1 MLATWLV
8 NKQNT
13 FIHKVSKNFII
24 DYILLGISM
33 LKDKNAIN
41 NQSRRELANAIRA
54 LSMDAVQQA
63 NSGHPGMPMGMADI
77 AEVLWNDHLRHN
89 PNNPEWIDRD
99 RFVLSNGHGSM
110 LLYSLLHLSGYPLSM
125 EQIKN
130 FRQFNQVTAGHPE
143 REPSIGIETTTGPLG
158 QGISNAVGMALSEK
172 LLAATFNKSGMEI
185 INHRTWVFTGDGCL
199 MEGISHE
206 ACSLAGAWGLGKL
219 ICFYDDNGISID
231 GDVKGWFTDD
241 TVKRF
246 ESYGWQVIGDLD
258 GHDSKEISNAISDAL
273 SDTNR
278 PSLICCKTK
287 IGFGSPNKEGT
298 ASTHGAPLG
307 DEEIKITKEALG
319 WDYPAFEIPDD
330 IMKAWDGS
338 KKGEYKE
345 NSWNDIFEK
354 YNNAYPDL
362 GKELKRRMQGDLP
375 AEWKELAE
383 RSIYDVDNE
392 AKDLATRQSSL
403 LALNKLAPI
412 LPEMIGGSADLTG
425 SNLTKHDASV
435 VFDED
440 NPNGNYLNFGVREFG
455 MSAIGN
461 GMILHG
467 GVIPY
472 SGTFLTF
479 SDYARNAL
487 RMAALMGIQN
497 IFVYTHDSIGLGEDG
512 PTHQPIEHV
521 ASLRIMPNMSVWR
534 PCDAVETVVSWR
546 DAIERKK
553 GPTSLILTRQKLPH
567 QVRSKEQIQ
576 DISKGGYV
584 LYDCDGTP
592 EILLIATGSEV
603 AITMDAATILTE
615 EGMSV
620 RVVSMPCTNVFDQQD
635 ETYKRSVLPIEC
647 TCRLAVE
654 AGVTDGWWRYVG
666 SFGAVLGI
674 DRFGLSAP
682 AEELFEY
689 FGFTA
694 SNIVSKAK
702 LLINRD

>member
-1 MLATWLV
+1 MR
-8 NKQNT
+8 
-13 FIHKVSKNFII
+13 SEKNHT
-24 DYILLGISM
+24 
-33 LKDKNAIN
+33 
-41 NQSRRELANAIRA
+41 SRRELANAIRA
-54 LSMDAVQQA
+54 LSMDAVQKA

-110 LLYSLLHLSGYPLSM
+110 LLYSLLHLSGYPLSI

-143 REPSIGIETTTGPLG
+143 REPEIGIETTTGPLG

-172 LLAATFNKSGMEI
+172 LLAASFNKPDAEI

-206 ACSLAGAWGLGKL
+206 ACSLAGTWGLGKL

-231 GDVKGWFTDD
+231 GDIKGWFTDD

-246 ESYGWQVIGDLD
+246 ESYGWQVIGDVD
-258 GHDSKEISNAISDAL
+258 GHDAEEISDAISDAL
-273 SDTNR
+273 KDTNR

-307 DEEIKITKEALG
+307 DEEIKATKEALG
-319 WDYPAFEIPDD
+319 WDSPPFEIPSD
-330 IMKAWDGS
+330 IMDAWNGL
-338 KKGEYKE
+338 KKGENNEK
-345 NSWNDIFEK
+345 SWIDSFEK
-354 YNNAYPDL
+354 YNKAYPDL
-362 GKELKRRMQGDLP
+362 GKELKRRMNGELP
-375 AEWKELAE
+375 EDWNRLAE
-383 RSIYDVDNE
+383 KSIIDIDNE
-392 AKDLATRQSSL
+392 ANDLATRQSSL

-412 LPEMIGGSADLTG
+412 LPEMVGGSADLTG
-425 SNLTKHDASV
+425 SNLTKHDASI
-435 VFDED
+435 VFDDD
-440 NPNGNYLNFGVREFG
+440 NPGGNYLNFGVREFG

-487 RMAALMGIQN
+487 RMAALMEIQN

-534 PCDAVETVVSWR
+534 PCDAVETAVSWR
-546 DAIERKK
+546 DAIERKD
-553 GPTSLILTRQKLPH
+553 GPTSLIFTRQKLPH
-567 QVRSKEQIQ
+567 QVRSKEQIKN
-576 DISKGGYV
+576 ISKGGYI
-584 LYDCDGTP
+584 LSDCDGMP
-592 EILLIATGSEV
+592 DIILIATGSEV
-603 AITMDAATILTE
+603 AITMDASKILTK
-615 EGMSV
+615 EGINV
-620 RVVSMPCTNVFDQQD
+620 RVVSMPCTNLFDQQNKAY
-635 ETYKRSVLPIEC
+635 TQSVLPAEC
-647 TCRLAVE
+647 GCRLAIE
-654 AGVTDGWWRYVG
+654 AGVTECWWRYVG
-666 SFGAVLGI
+666 SFGDVLGM

-694 SNIVSKAK
+694 SNIVNKAK
-702 LLINRD
+702 LLIERD

>member
-1 MLATWLV
+1 ML
-8 NKQNT
+8 NEKNNT
-13 FIHKVSKNFII
+13 
-24 DYILLGISM
+24 
-33 LKDKNAIN
+33 
-41 NQSRRELANAIRA
+41 SRRELANAIRA

-89 PNNPEWIDRD
+89 PNNPKWIDRD

-110 LLYSLLHLSGYPLSM
+110 LLYSLLHLSGYPLSI

-130 FRQFNQVTAGHPE
+130 FRQFDQVTAGHPE
-143 REPSIGIETTTGPLG
+143 REPEIGIETTTGPLG
-158 QGISNAVGMALSEK
+158 QGISNAVGMALTEK
-172 LLAATFNKSGMEI
+172 LLAATFNKPDAEI

-206 ACSLAGAWGLGKL
+206 ACSLAGTWGLGKL

-246 ESYGWQVIGDLD
+246 ESYGWQVIGDID
-258 GHDSKEISNAISDAL
+258 GHDAKEISNAITDAL
-273 SDTNR
+273 EDTNR

-307 DEEIKITKEALG
+307 EEEIKATKEALG
-319 WDYPAFEIPDD
+319 WNSPAFEIPND
-330 IMKAWDGS
+330 IMDAWNGS
-338 KKGEYKE
+338 KKGENIEK
-345 NSWNDIFEK
+345 SWIDIFDK
-354 YNNAYPDL
+354 YNEAYPDL
-362 GKELKRRMQGDLP
+362 GKELKRRMNGELP
-375 AEWKELAE
+375 EDWKRLADK
-383 RSIYDVDNE
+383 SITDIDSE
-392 AKDLATRQSSL
+392 AIDLATRQSSL
-403 LALNKLAPI
+403 LALNKLASI

-425 SNLTKHDASV
+425 SNLTKHNASV

-440 NPNGNYLNFGVREFG
+440 HLDGNYLNFGVREFG

-487 RMAALMGIQN
+487 RMAALMEIQN

-534 PCDAVETVVSWR
+534 PCDAVETAVSWR
-546 DAIERKK
+546 DAIERKE

-567 QVRSKEQIQ
+567 QLRSKEQVQ

-584 LYDCDGTP
+584 LSDCNGIPD
-592 EILLIATGSEV
+592 IILIATGSEV
-603 AITMDAATILTE
+603 GITMEASKTLTE
-615 EGMSV
+615 EGINV
-620 RVVSMPCTNVFDQQD
+620 RVVSMPCTNLFDQQ
-635 ETYKRSVLPIEC
+635 EKAYMQSVLPIEC
-647 TCRLAVE
+647 SCRLAVE

-666 SFGAVLGI
+666 SSGAVLGI

-694 SNIVSKAK
+694 GNIVGKAK
-702 LLINRD
+702 SLIKRD

>member
-1 MLATWLV
+1 ML
-8 NKQNT
+8 N
-13 FIHKVSKNFII
+13 
-24 DYILLGISM
+24 YILSGEPM
-33 LKDKNAIN
+33 LSEKNHT
-41 NQSRRELANAIRA
+41 SRRELANAIRA
-54 LSMDAVQQA
+54 LSMDAVQKA

-110 LLYSLLHLSGYPLSM
+110 LLYSLLHLSGYPLSI

-143 REPSIGIETTTGPLG
+143 REPEIGIETTTGPLG

-172 LLAATFNKSGMEI
+172 LLAASFNKPDAEI

-206 ACSLAGAWGLGKL
+206 ACSLAGTWGLGKL

-231 GDVKGWFTDD
+231 GDIKGWFTDD

-246 ESYGWQVIGDLD
+246 ESYGWQVIGNVD
-258 GHDSKEISNAISDAL
+258 GHDAEEISDAITDAL
-273 SDTNR
+273 KDTNR

-307 DEEIKITKEALG
+307 DEEIKVTKEALG
-319 WDYPAFEIPDD
+319 WDSPAFEIPDD
-330 IMKAWDGS
+330 IMDAWNGS
-338 KKGEYKE
+338 KTGENIEK
-345 NSWNDIFEK
+345 SWMDSFEK
-354 YNNAYPDL
+354 YNKAYPDL
-362 GKELKRRMQGDLP
+362 GKELKRRMNGELP
-375 AEWKELAE
+375 EDWNRLAE
-383 RSIYDVDNE
+383 KSITDIDNE
-392 AKDLATRQSSL
+392 ANDLATRQSSL

-412 LPEMIGGSADLTG
+412 LPEMVGGSADLTG
-425 SNLTKHDASV
+425 SNLTRHDASV
-435 VFDED
+435 IFDED
-440 NPNGNYLNFGVREFG
+440 HPGGNYLNFGVREFG

-487 RMAALMGIQN
+487 RMAALMEIQN

-534 PCDAVETVVSWR
+534 PCDAVETAVSWR
-546 DAIERKK
+546 DAIERKD

-567 QVRSKEQIQ
+567 QVRSKAQIK

-584 LYDCDGTP
+584 LSDCNGTP
-592 EILLIATGSEV
+592 DIILIATGSEV
-603 AITMDAATILTE
+603 AITVDASKTLTK
-615 EGMSV
+615 EGINV
-620 RVVSMPCTNVFDQQD
+620 RVVSMPCTNLFDQQD
-635 ETYKRSVLPIEC
+635 KTYTQSVLPIEC
-647 TCRLAVE
+647 VCRLAIE
-654 AGVTDGWWRYVG
+654 AGVTEGWWRYVG

-694 SNIVSKAK
+694 SNIVNKAK
-702 LLINRD
+702 LLIKRD

>member
-1 MLATWLV
+1 ML
-8 NKQNT
+8 NEKNNT
-13 FIHKVSKNFII
+13 
-24 DYILLGISM
+24 
-33 LKDKNAIN
+33 
-41 NQSRRELANAIRA
+41 SRRELANAIRA

-89 PNNPEWIDRD
+89 PNNPKWIDRD

-110 LLYSLLHLSGYPLSM
+110 LLYSLLHLSGYPLSI

-130 FRQFNQVTAGHPE
+130 FRQFDQVTAGHPE
-143 REPSIGIETTTGPLG
+143 REPEIGIETTTGPLG
-158 QGISNAVGMALSEK
+158 QGISNAVGMALTEK
-172 LLAATFNKSGMEI
+172 LLAATFNKPDAEI

-206 ACSLAGAWGLGKL
+206 ACSLAGTWGLGKL

-246 ESYGWQVIGDLD
+246 ESYGWQVIGDID
-258 GHDSKEISNAISDAL
+258 GHDAKEISNAITDAL
-273 SDTNR
+273 EDTNR

-307 DEEIKITKEALG
+307 EEEIKATKEALG
-319 WDYPAFEIPDD
+319 WNSPAFEIPND
-330 IMKAWDGS
+330 IMDAWNGS
-338 KKGEYKE
+338 KKGENIEK
-345 NSWNDIFEK
+345 SWIDIFHK
-354 YNNAYPDL
+354 YNEAYPDL
-362 GKELKRRMQGDLP
+362 GKELKRRMNGELP
-375 AEWKELAE
+375 EDWKRLADK
-383 RSIYDVDNE
+383 SITDIDSE
-392 AKDLATRQSSL
+392 AIDLATRQSSL
-403 LALNKLAPI
+403 LALNKLASI

-425 SNLTKHDASV
+425 SNLTKHSASV

-440 NPNGNYLNFGVREFG
+440 HLDGNYLNFGVREFG

-487 RMAALMGIQN
+487 RMAALMEIQN

-534 PCDAVETVVSWR
+534 PCDAVETAVSWR
-546 DAIERKK
+546 DAIERKE

-567 QVRSKEQIQ
+567 QLRSKDQVQ

-584 LYDCDGTP
+584 LSDCNGIPD
-592 EILLIATGSEV
+592 IILIATGSEV
-603 AITMDAATILTE
+603 GITMEASRTLTE
-615 EGMSV
+615 EGINV
-620 RVVSMPCTNVFDQQD
+620 RVVSMPCTNLFDQQ
-635 ETYKRSVLPIEC
+635 EKAYMQSVLPIEC
-647 TCRLAVE
+647 SCRLAVE

-666 SFGAVLGI
+666 SSGAVLGI

-694 SNIVSKAK
+694 GNIVGKAK
-702 LLINRD
+702 SLIKRD

>member
-1 MLATWLV
+1 ML
-8 NKQNT
+8 NEKNNT
-13 FIHKVSKNFII
+13 
-24 DYILLGISM
+24 
-33 LKDKNAIN
+33 
-41 NQSRRELANAIRA
+41 SRRELANAIRA

-89 PNNPEWIDRD
+89 PNNPKWIDRD

-110 LLYSLLHLSGYPLSM
+110 LLYSLLHLSGYPLSI

-130 FRQFNQVTAGHPE
+130 FRQFDQVTAGHPE
-143 REPSIGIETTTGPLG
+143 REPEIGIETTTGPLG
-158 QGISNAVGMALSEK
+158 QGISNAVGMALTEK
-172 LLAATFNKSGMEI
+172 LLAATFNKPDAEI

-206 ACSLAGAWGLGKL
+206 ACSLAGTWGLGKL

-246 ESYGWQVIGDLD
+246 ESYGWQVIGDID
-258 GHDSKEISNAISDAL
+258 GHDAKEISNAITDAL
-273 SDTNR
+273 EDTNR

-307 DEEIKITKEALG
+307 EEEIKATKEALG
-319 WDYPAFEIPDD
+319 WNSPAFEIPND
-330 IMKAWDGS
+330 IMDAWNGS
-338 KKGEYKE
+338 KKGENIEK
-345 NSWNDIFEK
+345 SWIDIFDK
-354 YNNAYPDL
+354 YNEAYPDL
-362 GKELKRRMQGDLP
+362 GKELKRRMNGELP
-375 AEWKELAE
+375 EDWKRLADK
-383 RSIYDVDNE
+383 SITDIDSE
-392 AKDLATRQSSL
+392 AIDLATRQSSL
-403 LALNKLAPI
+403 LALNKLASI

-425 SNLTKHDASV
+425 SNLTKHNASV

-440 NPNGNYLNFGVREFG
+440 HLDGNYLNFGVREFG

-487 RMAALMGIQN
+487 RMAALMEIQN

-534 PCDAVETVVSWR
+534 PCDAVETAVSWR
-546 DAIERKK
+546 DAIERKE

-567 QVRSKEQIQ
+567 QLRSKDQVQ

-584 LYDCDGTP
+584 LSDCNGIPD
-592 EILLIATGSEV
+592 IILIATGSEV
-603 AITMDAATILTE
+603 GITMEASKTLTE
-615 EGMSV
+615 EGINV
-620 RVVSMPCTNVFDQQD
+620 RVVSMPCTNLFDQQ
-635 ETYKRSVLPIEC
+635 EKAYMQSVLPIEC
-647 TCRLAVE
+647 SCRLAVE

-666 SFGAVLGI
+666 SSGAVLGI

-694 SNIVSKAK
+694 GNIVDKAK
-702 LLINRD
+702 SLIKRD

>member
-1 MLATWLV
+1 ML
-8 NKQNT
+8 NEKNNT
-13 FIHKVSKNFII
+13 
-24 DYILLGISM
+24 
-33 LKDKNAIN
+33 
-41 NQSRRELANAIRA
+41 SRRELANAIRA

-89 PNNPEWIDRD
+89 PNNPKWIDRD

-110 LLYSLLHLSGYPLSM
+110 LLYSLLHLSGYPLSI

-130 FRQFNQVTAGHPE
+130 FRQFDQVTAGHPE
-143 REPSIGIETTTGPLG
+143 REPEIGIETTTGPLG
-158 QGISNAVGMALSEK
+158 QGISNAVGMALTEK
-172 LLAATFNKSGMEI
+172 LLAATFNKPDAEI

-206 ACSLAGAWGLGKL
+206 ACSLAGTWGLGKL

-246 ESYGWQVIGDLD
+246 ESYGWQVIGDID
-258 GHDSKEISNAISDAL
+258 GHDAKEISNAITDAL
-273 SDTNR
+273 EDTNR

-307 DEEIKITKEALG
+307 EEEIKATKEALG
-319 WDYPAFEIPDD
+319 WNSPAFEIPND
-330 IMKAWDGS
+330 IMDAWNGS
-338 KKGEYKE
+338 KKGENIEK
-345 NSWNDIFEK
+345 SWIDIFDK
-354 YNNAYPDL
+354 YNEAYPDL
-362 GKELKRRMQGDLP
+362 GKELKRRMNGELP
-375 AEWKELAE
+375 EDWKRLADK
-383 RSIYDVDNE
+383 SITDIDSE
-392 AKDLATRQSSL
+392 ANDLATRQSSL
-403 LALNKLAPI
+403 LALNKLASI

-425 SNLTKHDASV
+425 SNLTKHSASV

-440 NPNGNYLNFGVREFG
+440 HLDGNYLNFGVREFG

-487 RMAALMGIQN
+487 RMAALMEIQN

-534 PCDAVETVVSWR
+534 PCDAVETAVSWR
-546 DAIERKK
+546 DAIERKE

-567 QVRSKEQIQ
+567 QLRSKDQVQ

-584 LYDCDGTP
+584 LSDCNGIPD
-592 EILLIATGSEV
+592 IILIATGSEV
-603 AITMDAATILTE
+603 GITMEASKTLTE
-615 EGMSV
+615 EGINV
-620 RVVSMPCTNVFDQQD
+620 RVVSMPCTNLFDQQ
-635 ETYKRSVLPIEC
+635 EKAYMQSVLPIEC
-647 TCRLAVE
+647 SCRLAVE

-666 SFGAVLGI
+666 SSGAVLGI

-694 SNIVSKAK
+694 GNIVGKAK
-702 LLINRD
+702 SLIKRD

>member
-1 MLATWLV
+1 ML
-8 NKQNT
+8 NEKNNT
-13 FIHKVSKNFII
+13 
-24 DYILLGISM
+24 
-33 LKDKNAIN
+33 
-41 NQSRRELANAIRA
+41 SRRELANAIRA

-89 PNNPEWIDRD
+89 PNNPKWIDRD

-110 LLYSLLHLSGYPLSM
+110 LLYSLLHLSGYPLSI

-130 FRQFNQVTAGHPE
+130 FRQFDQVTAGHPE
-143 REPSIGIETTTGPLG
+143 REPEIGIETTTGPLG
-158 QGISNAVGMALSEK
+158 QGISNAVGMALTEK
-172 LLAATFNKSGMEI
+172 LLAATFNKPDAEI

-206 ACSLAGAWGLGKL
+206 ACSLAGTWGLGKL

-246 ESYGWQVIGDLD
+246 ESYGWQVIGDID
-258 GHDSKEISNAISDAL
+258 GHDAKEISNAITDAL
-273 SDTNR
+273 EDTNR

-307 DEEIKITKEALG
+307 EEEIKATKEALG
-319 WDYPAFEIPDD
+319 WNSPAFEIPND
-330 IMKAWDGS
+330 IMDAWNGS
-338 KKGEYKE
+338 KKGENIEK
-345 NSWNDIFEK
+345 SWIDIFDK
-354 YNNAYPDL
+354 YNEAYPDL
-362 GKELKRRMQGDLP
+362 GKELKRRMNGELP
-375 AEWKELAE
+375 EDWKRLADK
-383 RSIYDVDNE
+383 SITDIDSE
-392 AKDLATRQSSL
+392 ANDLATRQSSL
-403 LALNKLAPI
+403 LALNKLASI

-425 SNLTKHDASV
+425 SNLTKHNASV

-440 NPNGNYLNFGVREFG
+440 HLDGNYLNFGVREFG

-487 RMAALMGIQN
+487 RMAALMEIQN

-534 PCDAVETVVSWR
+534 PCDAVETAVSWR
-546 DAIERKK
+546 DAIERKE

-567 QVRSKEQIQ
+567 QLRSKEQVQ

-584 LYDCDGTP
+584 LSDCNGIPD
-592 EILLIATGSEV
+592 IILIATGSEV
-603 AITMDAATILTE
+603 GITMEASKTLTE
-615 EGMSV
+615 EGINV
-620 RVVSMPCTNVFDQQD
+620 RVVSMPCTNLFDQQ
-635 ETYKRSVLPIEC
+635 EKVYMQSVLPIEC
-647 TCRLAVE
+647 SCRLAVE

-666 SFGAVLGI
+666 SSGAVLGI

-694 SNIVSKAK
+694 GNIVDKAK
-702 LLINRD
+702 LLIKKD

>member
-1 MLATWLV
+1 ML
-8 NKQNT
+8 NEKNNT
-13 FIHKVSKNFII
+13 
-24 DYILLGISM
+24 
-33 LKDKNAIN
+33 
-41 NQSRRELANAIRA
+41 SRRELANAIRA

-89 PNNPEWIDRD
+89 PNNPKWIDRD

-110 LLYSLLHLSGYPLSM
+110 LLYSLLHLSGYPLSI

-130 FRQFNQVTAGHPE
+130 FRQFDQVTAGHPE
-143 REPSIGIETTTGPLG
+143 REPEIGIETTTGPLG
-158 QGISNAVGMALSEK
+158 QGISNAVGMALTEK
-172 LLAATFNKSGMEI
+172 LLAATFNKPDAEI

-206 ACSLAGAWGLGKL
+206 ACSLAGTWGLGKL

-246 ESYGWQVIGDLD
+246 ESYGWQVIGDID
-258 GHDSKEISNAISDAL
+258 GHDAKEISNAITDAL
-273 SDTNR
+273 EDTNR

-307 DEEIKITKEALG
+307 EEEIKATKEALG
-319 WDYPAFEIPDD
+319 WNSPAFEIPND
-330 IMKAWDGS
+330 IMDAWNGS
-338 KKGEYKE
+338 KKGENIEK
-345 NSWNDIFEK
+345 SWIDIFDK
-354 YNNAYPDL
+354 YNEAYPDL
-362 GKELKRRMQGDLP
+362 GKELKRRMNGELP
-375 AEWKELAE
+375 EDWKRLADK
-383 RSIYDVDNE
+383 SIIDIDSE
-392 AKDLATRQSSL
+392 AIDLATRQSSL
-403 LALNKLAPI
+403 LALNKLASI

-425 SNLTKHDASV
+425 SNLTKHNASV

-440 NPNGNYLNFGVREFG
+440 HLDGNYLNFGVREFG

-487 RMAALMGIQN
+487 RMAALMEIQN

-512 PTHQPIEHV
+512 RTHQPIEHV

-534 PCDAVETVVSWR
+534 PCDAVETAVSWR
-546 DAIERKK
+546 DAIERKE

-567 QVRSKEQIQ
+567 QLRSKEQVQ

-584 LYDCDGTP
+584 LSDCNGIPD
-592 EILLIATGSEV
+592 IILIATGSEV
-603 AITMDAATILTE
+603 GITMEASKTLTE
-615 EGMSV
+615 EGINV
-620 RVVSMPCTNVFDQQD
+620 RVVSMPCTNLFDQQ
-635 ETYKRSVLPIEC
+635 EKAYMQSVLPIEC
-647 TCRLAVE
+647 SCRLAVE

-666 SFGAVLGI
+666 SSGAVLGI

-694 SNIVSKAK
+694 GNIVGKAK
-702 LLINRD
+702 SLIRRD

>member
-1 MLATWLV
+1 
-8 NKQNT
+8 
-13 FIHKVSKNFII
+13 
-24 DYILLGISM
+24 
-33 LKDKNAIN
+33 
-41 NQSRRELANAIRA
+41 
-54 LSMDAVQQA
+54 MDAVQQA

-89 PNNPEWIDRD
+89 PNNPKWIDRD

-110 LLYSLLHLSGYPLSM
+110 LLYSLLHLSGYPLSI

-130 FRQFNQVTAGHPE
+130 FRQFDQVTAGHPE
-143 REPSIGIETTTGPLG
+143 REPEIGIETTTGPLG
-158 QGISNAVGMALSEK
+158 QGISNAVGMALTEK
-172 LLAATFNKSGMEI
+172 LLAATFNKPDAEI

-206 ACSLAGAWGLGKL
+206 ACSLAGTWGLGKL

-246 ESYGWQVIGDLD
+246 ESYGWQVIGDID
-258 GHDSKEISNAISDAL
+258 GHDAKEISNAITDAL
-273 SDTNR
+273 EDTNR

-307 DEEIKITKEALG
+307 EEEIKATKEALG
-319 WDYPAFEIPDD
+319 WNSPAFEIPND
-330 IMKAWDGS
+330 IMDAWNGS
-338 KKGEYKE
+338 KKGENIEK
-345 NSWNDIFEK
+345 SWIDIFDK
-354 YNNAYPDL
+354 YNEAYPDL
-362 GKELKRRMQGDLP
+362 GKELKRRMNGELP
-375 AEWKELAE
+375 EDWKRLADK
-383 RSIYDVDNE
+383 SITDIDSE
-392 AKDLATRQSSL
+392 AIDLATRQSSL
-403 LALNKLAPI
+403 LALNKLASI

-425 SNLTKHDASV
+425 SNLTKHNASV

-440 NPNGNYLNFGVREFG
+440 HLDGNYLNFGVREFG

-487 RMAALMGIQN
+487 RMAALMEIQN

-534 PCDAVETVVSWR
+534 PCDAVETAVSWR
-546 DAIERKK
+546 DAIERKE

-567 QVRSKEQIQ
+567 QLRSKEQVQ

-584 LYDCDGTP
+584 LSDCNGIPD
-592 EILLIATGSEV
+592 IILIATGSEV
-603 AITMDAATILTE
+603 GITMEASKTLTE
-615 EGMSV
+615 EGINV
-620 RVVSMPCTNVFDQQD
+620 RVVSMPCTNLFDQQ
-635 ETYKRSVLPIEC
+635 EKAYMQSVLPIEC
-647 TCRLAVE
+647 SCRLAVE

-666 SFGAVLGI
+666 SSGAVLGI

-694 SNIVSKAK
+694 GNIVGKAK
-702 LLINRD
+702 SLIKRD